1 MESHRDEVLK
11 KIRRKRYKEDLKR
24 YCAVLSISLLMH
36 AMIMFFISMIPPE
49 DPFPEQ
55 DVVVIETVFEV
66 PDEIVEEVP
75 QIDIQVEEV
84 LETIEDTKIEITD
97 PKTDDQE
104 LEEVVEVADEP
115 DEMEEEPDELDELLE
130 FVDPGL
136 EGSGE
141 LVNLALLGIG
151 SDGAG
156 SNVPDAYKG
165 RSSQKEKVRR
175 STMFGG
181 GEKTLDAMEKA
192 LAWLAAHQH
201 SDGSWR
207 FMGGHDAPKPGGK
220 AAAKADVADNEANKK
235 AALVLH
241 NKNVNAITAISV
253 LAFLGAGYSE
263 TSGKFR
269 RNVSQAIKFLNR
281 TIKSKIKK
289 PLIERGYGSALV
301 LMALAEASI
310 FGSSPTTKANADAIS
325 KMFLEMYEGER
336 GWGYAGPGD
345 DFSVSGWI
353 ALGLKSAKQANL
365 PSMSDKIAKDFYKNY
380 GKWVT
385 SMTNPE
391 NGLGAYREGKNWGH
405 SMSYV
410 GMFQKQFLGFPKQD
424 PFLLKASEVAI
435 KHIPQIFP
443 EKGSLDEYQVY
454 YGTLAAFQQQGELWK
469 KWNLAMKKILVLR
482 QKPGDPE
489 KLGGSW
495 DPSAKHVGEHGG
507 RVMSTAI
514 YCLCLEVYFRYS
526 LIK

>member
-1 MESHRDEVLK
+1 MESHRDEILK
-11 KIRRKRYKEDLKR
+11 LIRRKRNKEDLKR

-49 DPFPEQ
+49 DPFPEEN
-55 DVVVIETVFEV
+55 VVIIETTFEV
-66 PDEIVEEVP
+66 PDEIIEEVP
-75 QIDIQVEEV
+75 QADIQVEEV
-84 LETIEDTKIEITD
+84 LEAIEETNIEITD
-97 PKTDDQE
+97 PKSDDQE
-104 LEEVVEVADEP
+104 LEEVVEVEDEP
-115 DEMEEEPDELDELLE
+115 EPMEEEPDELDDLLD
-130 FVDPGL
+130 FVEEGID
-136 EGSGE
+136 GSGE
-141 LVNLALLGIG
+141 LMNLALLGIG
-151 SDGAG
+151 SDTGGA
-156 SNVPDAYKG
+156 NVPDAYKG

-192 LAWLAAHQH
+192 LAWLAAHQYA
-201 SDGSWR
+201 DGSWR
-207 FMGGHDAPKPGGK
+207 YMGLVHAPKPGEK
-220 AAAKADVADNEANKK
+220 AVPKADVADDAAGK
-235 AALVLH
+235 AAALSLH
-241 NKNVNAITAISV
+241 NRNANAITAISV

-269 RNVSQAIKFLNR
+269 KNVSQAIKFLNR
-281 TIKSKIKK
+281 SVKAKIKK
-289 PLIERGYGSALV
+289 PLFERGYGSALV

-310 FGSSPTTKANADAIS
+310 FGSSPTTKANADAIA
-325 KMFLEMYEGER
+325 KMFMDMYEGER
-336 GWGYAGPGD
+336 GWGYSGPGD

-353 ALGLKSAKQANL
+353 ALGLKSAKQAGL
-365 PSMSDKIAKDFYKNY
+365 PSMNDKVTKGFYKTY

-385 SMTNPE
+385 KMTNPE
-391 NGLGAYREGKNWGH
+391 TGLGSYREGKNGSS

-435 KHIPQIFP
+435 KHIPQLFL
-443 EKGSLDEYQVY
+443 EKGSLSEYQIY

-469 KWNLAMKKILVLR
+469 KWNLAMKKTLVTR
-482 QKPGDPE
+482 QQPGDPE

-495 DPSAKHVGEHGG
+495 DPSDKHVGEHGG